1 MEKKSLTYYGITRGL
16 PTGQS
21 LPFIKS
27 LSGCALLK
35 DAGILFFLAS
45 LNVVRLLSSSCDY
58 FVG

>member
-1 MEKKSLTYYGITRGL
+1 MEKILAYSGITRGL
-16 PTGQS
+16 PTSQR

-35 DAGILFFLAS
+35 DAGMLFFSS
-45 LNVVRLLSSSCDY
+45 LLKCVHLLSYSCDY